1 MPQKQDWMSW
11 VWNHKWVILIT
22 FFLGFSSCSEDYQVP
37 AEIVSIELEDNHGHK
52 VETFKKLA
60 ESDEE
65 YKSAW
70 GRISL
75 SRHYTKE
82 SKFVTALSYLRQAE
96 VVINDLNLEELQP
109 VALYLK
115 AHIYWNLG
123 FDINRIIEFSK
134 QAVSIAD
141 KDLRNAAEGNYAT
154 YLLDA
159 GQYEKVIEIEE
170 RLITEFESNQQNL
183 SEAQAVLASAYYKLG
198 NRIAT
203 TRTRSVEQEL
213 IEDLGSFESQEEE
226 AKGYMD
232 LGRYLMN
239 RSLKTVGEIDNV
251 VDKKHVYHRALDIGV
266 MNDVQL
272 SECVQFAESNGLYSL
287 AFRARQRIQDF
298 SILNESQEE
307 GINKKI
313 KALEKSLENEQ
324 LLKKELLEYEFN
336 RLEEDRLSYQNQA
349 LFKQLTYVIALF
361 AALLIALVLVISF
374 RAQDSANQATI
385 EKQNSNI
392 LLANYKNR
400 IRPHF
405 LFNQLNNVNGFISQE
420 KWDEAQEYLGLLSIH
435 LRSILDSTDEETTTV
450 SAEFERIENYVS
462 LQQKSS
468 YGHVVFHKKLGDY
481 SEQVQIPT
489 GLLQP
494 LVENSY
500 KYAGNASEKNSWI
513 KLSSEVI
520 GDALVITVEDSGY
533 GFLERIPGTGI
544 GLVLVRERINFNRSG
559 SRRPDLWKITTSF
572 GKRKSTV
579 KLTMPFSRLG

>member
-1 MPQKQDWMSW
+1 MSW

-82 SKFVTALSYLRQAE
+82 SEFITALSYLRQAE

-109 VALYLK
+109 VVLYLK

-141 KDLRNAAEGNYAT
+141 KDLRNTAEGNYAT

-183 SEAQAVLASAYYKLG
+183 SEAQAVLASAYYELG
-198 NRIAT
+198 NRMAT

-272 SECVQFAESNGLYSL
+272 RECVQFAESNGLYSL
-287 AFRARQRIQDF
+287 AFRARQRIEDF
-298 SILNESQEE
+298 SILNESQEA

-313 KALEKSLENEQ
+313 EALANSLEKEK
-324 LLKKELLEYEFN
+324 LLKKELLEFEFN
-336 RLEEDRLSYQNQA
+336 RLEEDRLAYKNQA

-361 AALLIALVLVISF
+361 AALLIALVLVITF
-374 RAQDSANQATI
+374 RAQDSANRATI

-420 KWDEAQEYLGLLSIH
+420 KWGEAQEYLGLLSVH
-435 LRSILDSTDEETTTV
+435 LRSILENSDEETSTV

-468 YGHVVFHKKLGDY
+468 YSHVVFDIDLGND

-520 GDALVITVEDSGY
+520 GDALAITIEDSGY

-544 GLVLVRERINFNRSG
+544 GLNLVRERINFNQSG
-559 SRRPDLWKITTSF
+559 STRPDLWKITTDF

-579 KLTMPFSRLG
+579 KLTMPFN